1 MEFSELPRDVR
12 GALRGLSKD
21 NAHDVG
27 RHLIMVARLLDADP
41 ELAYEHAQE
50 AVRRA
55 GRIDVVREAAGIAA
69 YRTGRYAEALREL
82 RTVRRLNGS
91 SEHLPLMADCERGL
105 GRSARALDLAA
116 SDEASTLDPDGRAE
130 LAMVA
135 SGARLDLDEV
145 EAAGATLD
153 MLDLTGVSPEV
164 QARVKQA
171 RADIY
176 IASGR
181 SDLAAELL
189 ATVDRRLL
197 AATNG
202 NDDDDDE
209 DVVVYDLANEVIDG
223 EPIDGEPIDG
233 EPIDDDSAAE
243 HSDDE
248 GDVADAVVESDEAE
262 TNDGKDA

>member
-116 SDEASTLDPDGRAE
+116 SDEANTLYPDGRAE

-209 DVVVYDLANEVIDG
+209 DVVVYDLADEV
-223 EPIDGEPIDG
+223 IDG